1 MILFVNDDKYSYR
14 RVSATDHDNE
24 NHAVVENDVRLLH
37 LLLALAVDLGEVGI
51 SLEVELQ
58 VASQVLQVC
67 KPEHLNFTNCFENFD
82 LGSFQE

>member
-1 MILFVNDDKYSYR
+1 MILFVNDDKYSHW

-24 NHAVVENDVRLLH
+24 NDTVVEDDESQQH

-67 KPEHLNFTNCFENFD
+67 KPEHLNFTNCFENSD